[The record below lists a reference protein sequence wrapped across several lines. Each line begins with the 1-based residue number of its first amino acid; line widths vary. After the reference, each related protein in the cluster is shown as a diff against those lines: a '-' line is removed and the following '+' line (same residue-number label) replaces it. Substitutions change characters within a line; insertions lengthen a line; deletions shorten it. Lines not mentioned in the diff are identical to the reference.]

1 MSSDVRPRDV
11 LDFWFA
17 AGPRKWWT
25 KDEEFDTEIKKRF
38 GETLSAARN
47 GKLETWRDGPDGT
60 LALVIVLDQF
70 SRNVFRNDPR
80 AFSHDAQ
87 SLETALSAIDR
98 GWDMEL
104 PAQARQ
110 WFYLPLM
117 HTENLKTQERCTEL
131 CKRSELE
138 GNIEA
143 AIEHEDIIRRFG
155 RFPHRNA
162 VLGRVSTEEEIRFL
176 EDGGFAG

>member
-1 MSSDVRPRDV
+1 MTSEIRPRDV

-17 AGPRKWWT
+17 AGPQKWWR
-25 KDEEFDTEIKKRF
+25 KDEEFDADIKKRF
-38 GETLSAARN
+38 GDTLRAARK
-47 GKLETWRDGPDGT
+47 GQLENWRDGPEGA

-70 SRNVFRNDPR
+70 SRNVYRNDPR
-80 AFSHDAQ
+80 AFAHDRQ

-98 GWDMEL
+98 TWDMEL

-117 HTENLKTQERCTEL
+117 HAEDLGMQERCIEL

-138 GNIEA
+138 GNLEA
-143 AIEHEDIIRRFG
+143 AIEHADIIRRFG

-162 VLGRVSTEEEIRFL
+162 VLGRVSTQEEIRFL